1 MVFQVGP
8 MLFSLY
14 LSFIHWSPFGSSQW
28 VGLGQYIRML
38 HDPLFWKSLKVTGYF
53 TILNVPLSIIAGLAV
68 ALLLQR
74 EVRGFRFFRTIYFL
88 PRALTGVGVAY
99 LWVYIFSPNFG
110 LLDHLLSYVGVHGP
124 AWLYSRTWVI
134 PAFVLMDIWSAGG
147 GMVIWLGALQDV
159 PKTLYEAA
167 SLDGATPW
175 AQFWRITL
183 PMISPVLLFNLVMG
197 VIHSFEVFSN
207 VYVMTAG
214 GPGTSS
220 LFYVLYLFRE
230 AFPGFHFGYASALAW
245 TLFLI
250 IMAFTL
256 LIFRTSR
263 AWVYY
268 ETEVEGRR

>member
-1 MVFQVGP
+1 
-8 MLFSLY
+8 
-14 LSFIHWSPFGSSQW
+14 
-28 VGLGQYIRML
+28 
-38 HDPLFWKSLKVTGYF
+38 
-53 TILNVPLSIIAGLAV
+53 
-68 ALLLQR
+68 
-74 EVRGFRFFRTIYFL
+74 
-88 PRALTGVGVAY
+88 
-99 LWVYIFSPNFG
+99 
-110 LLDHLLSYVGVHGP
+110 
-124 AWLYSRTWVI
+124 
-134 PAFVLMDIWSAGG
+134 
-147 GMVIWLGALQDV
+147 MVIWLGALQDV

-167 SLDGATPW
+167 SLDGATSW
-175 AQFWRITL
+175 SQFWRITL

-220 LFYVLYLFRE
+220 LFYVLYLFKE

-250 IMAFTL
+250 ILAFTL

-263 AWVYY
+263 TWVYY